1 MTYFGECLQACLYVR
16 VFVSVRFWWVTSAHR
31 HGAIKRQTLI
41 SQLPFHHKYPKIT
54 TFLQNGKDP
63 FGCKFIVQLNR
74 HHKWQ
79 RLQDVLQGNSKW
91 NNMRLEFTH
100 IRQSSFS
107 SSEAQCAFCI
117 HEYTVYC
124 GFHGPAVPSVRPRV
138 LFTPP
143 GLSQVHQRVQSGLV
157 KKLRGCPSGSFIILS
172 SGLPD
177 DVELPI

>member
-1 MTYFGECLQACLYVR
+1 
-16 VFVSVRFWWVTSAHR
+16 
-31 HGAIKRQTLI
+31 
-41 SQLPFHHKYPKIT
+41 
-54 TFLQNGKDP
+54 
-63 FGCKFIVQLNR
+63 
-74 HHKWQ
+74 
-79 RLQDVLQGNSKW
+79 
-91 NNMRLEFTH
+91 MRLELAH

-107 SSEAQCAFCI
+107 SPEAQCALCI

-157 KKLRGCPSGSFIILS
+157 KKLHGCPSGSSIILS

-177 DVELPI
+177 GDAELPI